1 MLERGSPRGRLPPG
15 RQGGVRFSMSQM
27 LPFRACSFLAVAR
40 IFCVSH
46 PPVVLLYVLRACFFC
61 LRAGSLNRAQAV
73 LVLCRGLFT
82 PGHNKEPSRV
92 HDNVHGCALRHEH
105 GGYPLEEAFAEV
117 CWIGVDNYIEAQST
131 RLIFFYF
138 SPWERSKA
146 LCRYFS
152 RVEVKTCW
160 DEGSNIFFVG
170 EGVAQPTERTI
181 ARVYG

>member
-1 MLERGSPRGRLPPG
+1 
-15 RQGGVRFSMSQM
+15 MSQM

-117 CWIGVDNYIEAQST
+117 CWIGVDNYTEVQST
-131 RLIFFYF
+131 QLIFFCC
-138 SPWERSKA
+138 SPS
-146 LCRYFS
+146 
-152 RVEVKTCW
+152 
-160 DEGSNIFFVG
+160 
-170 EGVAQPTERTI
+170 
-181 ARVYG
+181 